1 VFEKEF
7 EIETN
12 RGNPG
17 WKATETCH
25 GVYSRAASSGAH
37 DWLLKALLDLRP
49 CPCFLLRPDLSV
61 SLMNAAALE
70 SQKKLGIS
78 VSQNGML
85 RFENAQAGKWLAA
98 AIKGFLNEREDVGS
112 PALLSC
118 EQPDGN
124 PAALFVRPLLSGRGA
139 KQLGSGHE
147 GSWFLVSVRPSLTS
161 LKINALR
168 IASTLRLTRAEAGL
182 AAALVEGLSLHD
194 YAEREDLKITT
205 VRWHLRNIFERTGA
219 RNQQEV
225 ISMIVSLFG

>member
-12 RGNPG
+12 RGSACP
-17 WKATETCH
+17 KRSETGYAVH
-25 GVYSRAASSGAH
+25 SRAASSGA
-37 DWLLKALLDLRP
+37 DSLLKALLDQRP
-49 CPCFLLRPDLSV
+49 CPCFLLRSDLTV
-61 SLMNAAALE
+61 SLMNAAAIE
-70 SQKKLGIS
+70 SQRKLGIS
-78 VSQNGML
+78 VSQNGVL
-85 RFENAQAGKWLAA
+85 RFENAQAGRWLAA
-98 AIKGFLNEREDVGS
+98 AIKNYLHEREDGGS

-124 PAALFVRPLLSGRGA
+124 SAAIIIRPLLPAQDGKKPGLGR
-139 KQLGSGHE
+139 E
-147 GSWFLVSVRPSLTS
+147 GCWFLVSVRPSLTS
-161 LKINALR
+161 LTINALR
-168 IASTLRLTRAEAGL
+168 IASTFHLTRAEAGL

-205 VRWHLRNIFERTGA
+205 VRWHLKNIFERTGA